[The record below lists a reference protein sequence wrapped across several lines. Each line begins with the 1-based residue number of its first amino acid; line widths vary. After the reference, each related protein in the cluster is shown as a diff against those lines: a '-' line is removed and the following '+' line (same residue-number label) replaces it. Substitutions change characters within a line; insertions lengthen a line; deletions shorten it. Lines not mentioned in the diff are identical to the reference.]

1 MSDDIS
7 HKVINIFQRHRRGEA
22 IEQTDPLL
30 EEGGELINTPDG
42 FHYISIK
49 HENQAPND
57 ETTLRETADLKH
69 YIVKLMEVH
78 HESRTVRLN
87 NYHVPG
93 ARLQEFLLSLPQ
105 RPGTLLEIKQFIPDH
120 MA

>member
-1 MSDDIS
+1 MGEDIS
-7 HKVINIFQRHRRGEA
+7 HKVISIFQRHRRGES
-22 IEQTDPLL
+22 IEQMDPLM
-30 EEGGELINTPDG
+30 EEGGELTVTPDG

-49 HENQAPND
+49 QENHFPYD
-57 ETTLRETADLKH
+57 ETTLLETANLKH

-78 HESRTVRLN
+78 HESQTIRLN

-93 ARLQEFLLSLPQ
+93 GQLQEFLLSLPQ
-105 RPGTLLEIKQFIPDH
+105 RPGTLLEIKQFIPDN